1 MNGTPIRPGWALL
14 AILLL
19 WGLAGA
25 LDQPLIN
32 EEPAQAHSVEQAAS
46 VAMPVRLRCHVDPD
60 EPRDPWPPSRRGKP
74 RSNLVSLHEAREDG
88 CEQPV
93 WPTRSLRCVV
103 IDE

>member
-25 LDQPLIN
+25 LDQPLSD
-32 EEPAQAHSVEQAAS
+32 EESAQALSIRHAAS
-46 VAMPVRLRCHVDPD
+46 VAMPVRLRCQVDPD
-60 EPRDPWPPSRRGKP
+60 EPRDPWPPSRRGEP
-74 RSNLVSLHEAREDG
+74 RSSLVSLHEAKGDG
-88 CEQPV
+88 CQQPV

>member
-1 MNGTPIRPGWALL
+1 MNRTPIRPGWALL

-25 LDQPLIN
+25 LDQPLSD
-32 EEPAQAHSVEQAAS
+32 EESAQAPSIGHAAS

-60 EPRDPWPPSRRGKP
+60 ESRDPWPPSRRGEP
-74 RSNLVSLHEAREDG
+74 RSSLVSLHEATGDG
-88 CEQPV
+88 CQQPV

>member
-1 MNGTPIRPGWALL
+1 MNGTPIRPGWALV

-25 LDQPLIN
+25 LDQPLSD
-32 EEPAQAHSVEQAAS
+32 EESAQALSIGHAAS
-46 VAMPVRLRCHVDPD
+46 VAMPVRLRCQVDPD
-60 EPRDPWPPSRRGKP
+60 EPRDPWPPSRRGEP
-74 RSNLVSLHEAREDG
+74 RSSLVSLHEATGDG
-88 CEQPV
+88 CQQPV